1 MLQSILKKYSI
12 KKYRLLHRKMPNWP
26 FFMPYARSLYI
37 LTWYS
42 SNVVSCSQLNKETCA
57 GVILNIQK
65 MIAV

>member
-1 MLQSILKKYSI
+1 
-12 KKYRLLHRKMPNWP
+12 MPNWS

-42 SNVVSCSQLNKETCA
+42 SNVARIVFATKQRNCA

-65 MIAV
+65 MIAVWFEPT